1 MPVSAKSLISI
12 INHNKNKKL
21 SATKIIESNP
31 KTVPVLSKLI
41 KSTDTRSDIEGNRT
55 YINKQLLMQIY
66 KKLNT
71 QKQSNEYIM
80 KLFPDI
86 ELAIQILVS
95 SILSPKKMTDTQINY
110 SLESD
115 IKLDSAVSSKF
126 LQELSKYLNK
136 EYKLEDKLPDIIR
149 EALFETGAYVY
160 AVIPE
165 AGVDDVINSDI
176 LPSFSTEA
184 FKQNVDTLFDSCF
197 RQINILK
204 PIDNKTTNDTDSPK
218 SFYDFV
224 RKISSESYL
233 QVTDN
238 PNIFKLPKVK
248 EVLRKNIVKSAIKS
262 NSSISAESLDK
273 LKYIDIFRDRGNISS
288 TGNNDVQFIKTKR
301 ETVRK
306 SIGKPML
313 MKLPTESTIPVFI
326 PGDPSNHIGYFVLL
340 DGNGKPLEL
349 DLTETDEQ
357 YLYNFFETSENTQ
370 FNLTKKSYNNLVNSV
385 TKGIDI
391 NELFTMY
398 KEVVE
403 KQLYSSVKNS
413 LYGSNVE
420 MSSKNDVY
428 FLMFTRALKEQKT
441 SLLFIPKEL
450 VTYFAFYY
458 NEIGI
463 GKTLLENISILC
475 SLRSILLFSKVMA
488 YTKEAIDVTKVNI
501 SLDPND
507 PDPEKTIEQVQDSVL
522 KLRQNFFP
530 LGINNPVDLVDWIQ
544 RAGLQFAY
552 ENNPLL
558 PDVKIDFENV
568 NLQHTIPASELEDEL
583 RKQSII
589 ALGLSPEVI
598 DNGFSPEFATTVV
611 NNNILLSKRVMIYQ
625 KKLMLLVKQFIESLV
640 ANDEELRGVL
650 KTIVYEDIELIKTH
664 LDETQKALLA
674 EDKVKFAD
682 TYIDELVS
690 NISISLPIPE
700 NTNLENLAAEFDL
713 YKENLEKVIDSV
725 VSTDMFTSDI
735 AGDVSGNIDAIKS
748 IFKNHLLRKWM
759 SDNSFYPEVLE
770 YTTTDEDTSQA
781 IVDTLK
787 SHLIGVMKNTDMLV
801 NVMKKFKLAVNSDLS
816 PPEQEQSF

>member
-1 MPVSAKSLISI
+1 MPVSAKSLIGI
-12 INHNKNKKL
+12 INQNKNKKL
-21 SATKIIESNP
+21 AATKIIESNP
-31 KTVPVLSKLI
+31 KAIPVISKLI
-41 KSTDTRSDIEGNRT
+41 KTPDSPRDIEGDRT

-95 SILSPKKMTDTQINY
+95 SILSPKKMTDTQLNY

-115 IKLDSAVSSKF
+115 IRLDASVSSKF
-126 LQELSKYLNK
+126 LQSLSDYLNK

-165 AGVDDVINSDI
+165 SGVDDVINADI
-176 LPSFSTEA
+176 LPSFSTES

-197 RQINILK
+197 RQINILQ
-204 PIDNKTTNDTDSPK
+204 PISNKAPQDQDHPK

-224 RKISSESYL
+224 KRISSENYL

-238 PNIFKLPKVK
+238 PNVFKLPKVK
-248 EVLRKNIVKSAIKS
+248 EVLRKNIVKTAIKS
-262 NSSISAESLDK
+262 NSTISTESLDK
-273 LKYIDIFRDRGNISS
+273 LKYIDIFRDRS
-288 TGNNDVQFIKTKR
+288 TVSNNSDIQFIKTKK
-301 ETVRK
+301 ETTRK

-326 PGDPSNHIGYFVLL
+326 PGDPSNHIGYFVML

-391 NELFTMY
+391 NELFNMY

-420 MSSKNDVY
+420 LSHKNDVY

-568 NLQHTIPASELEDEL
+568 NLQHTIPSSELEDEL

-625 KKLMLLVKQFIESLV
+625 KKLMSLVKQFIESIV
-640 ANDEELRGVL
+640 TNDEELRGKL
-650 KTIVYEDIELIKTH
+650 KTIIYENIEAIQTH
-664 LDETQKALLA
+664 LTEKQKATLLQ
-674 EDKVKFAD
+674 DKTQFVD
-682 TYIDELVS
+682 SYIDDLIS
-690 NISISLPIPE
+690 NLSISLPIPE
-700 NTNLENLAAEFDL
+700 NTNLENLAAEYDL
-713 YKENLEKVIDSV
+713 YKENLEKVIDTV
-725 VSTDMFTSDI
+725 VSSEMFTSDLT
-735 AGDVSGNIDAIKS
+735 GDVSSNIDAIKS

-770 YTTTDEDTSQA
+770 YTTTDEDTSQT

-787 SHLIGVMKNTDMLV
+787 SHLVGVMKNTDMLV
-801 NVMKKFKLAVNSDLS
+801 NVMKKFKLATNADLN
-816 PPEQEQSF
+816 PPEEQQEY